1 MVDLANLD
9 RLSTGLARAVPMFL
23 LIWHDSGVRIR
34 FAVIVGI
41 LAMLV
46 AGCDGGGHSSGP
58 SDSARASGPPSTATS
73 SRPSPT
79 RTGPLTTGP
88 NVQAGE
94 KPPVLSDDAKQHT
107 PAGALLF
114 ATYCFQAFDW
124 SVATNDPYLVSKISA
139 PSCAACQRVIEGIA
153 ALGKEGARIQG
164 GRIHLESSKIV
175 SGPFRFKSDYVAQVT
190 LMQGAEV
197 IARPSSAPSTAARR
211 TKDVS
216 LVFISWVSG
225 AWQVKEVG
233 APS

>member
-1 MVDLANLD
+1 
-9 RLSTGLARAVPMFL
+9 MFL

-107 PAGALLF
+107 PAGAL
-114 ATYCFQAFDW
+114 AFGSYYFKALDW
-124 SVATNDPYLVSKISA
+124 STATNDSFLVEQISA
-139 PSCAACQRVIEGIA
+139 LSCHAC
-153 ALGKEGARIQG
+153 ARAINGLRTLREERGYVRG
-164 GRIHLESSKIV
+164 GRISFGSATLVTGTFKVESDFV
-175 SGPFRFKSDYVAQVT
+175 VQVT
-190 LMQGAEV
+190 VDEQPV
-197 IARPSSAPSTAARR
+197 ILVHPSAPPTTSAPAVA
-211 TKDVS
+211 KDVS
-216 LVFISWVSG
+216 LVFVSWLSG
-225 AWQVKEVG
+225 TWRVVEVG